1 MMLEAI
7 LVLLALVVVGYMII
21 KGYNPAITLIIGA
34 VGLLL
39 ASILLGNSL
48 YEVGEGTG
56 LAFFDIFLKFKDV
69 IISQISGAGLVIMVL
84 FGYSGYM
91 NFIGANQKAVNILV
105 KPMTKIKSKALF
117 IPVVFLIG
125 NLMSLVVPSASS
137 LAIILMAILYP
148 ILQGIGVSSMSAAA
162 VIAMTATIMPTP
174 LGADNVIA
182 AQTLNYSVIDY
193 VLYHAR
199 VSIPTLLILAVVHY
213 FWQRYCDKKEGDLAF
228 VEIKEPLEDSS
239 KLNVFVPGY
248 YAILPLLPLL
258 LIVVVGIIGIFK
270 ENIKMDIFVLT
281 MISYFVA
288 LIIETIR
295 KQSFKI
301 AQESAVEMF
310 KGMGQGFSQVVML
323 VVGGSLFTT
332 AIQNLGVIDSLMEA
346 VKGTASAGVVTMLI
360 FSGATALFGILSGGG
375 LAMFYAVIELIPDIA
390 AQANIDGILI
400 ALPMQMIANLA
411 RTISPVAAVV
421 MIVSSSMGVSPVR
434 LLKRTSVPTIVGIIL
449 VIILSLILL
458 PY

>member
-1 MMLEAI
+1 MIEAI
-7 LVLLALVVVGYMII
+7 LVLVVLGIVGYFII
-21 KGYNPAITLIIGA
+21 KSYNPALILIIGA
-34 VGLLL
+34 IV
-39 ASILLGNSL
+39 LLGASVALGNPL
-48 YEVGEGTG
+48 YPEGEGTG
-56 LAFFDIFLKFKDV
+56 LAFFDIFLKLKDT
-69 IISQISGAGLVIMVL
+69 IISQVSSAGLVIMIL

-91 NFIGANQKAVNILV
+91 NLIGANQKAVNILV

-117 IPVVFLIG
+117 IPIVFLLG

-148 ILQGIGVSSMSAAA
+148 LLQGIGISSMTAAG

-182 AQTLNYSVIDY
+182 EQTLDYNILTY
-193 VLYHAR
+193 VLYHAK

-213 FWQRYCDKKEGDLAF
+213 FWQTYCDKKEGSEAF
-228 VEIKEPLEDSS
+228 VEMKEVESAADE
-239 KLNVFVPGY
+239 KVVPTF
-248 YAILPLLPLL
+248 YAILPLLPLV
-258 LIVVVGIIGIFK
+258 LIIIVGIIGIFR
-270 ENIKMDIFVLT
+270 ENVTMDIFVLT
-281 MISYFVA
+281 MISFFVA
-288 LIIETIR
+288 LIIEGFR
-295 KQSFKI
+295 KKSFKI
-301 AQESAVEMF
+301 AQESAVELF

-332 AIQNLGVIDSLMEA
+332 AIQSLGVIDSLMSA
-346 VKGTASAGVVTMLI
+346 VENSQSAGVLTTLI

-375 LAMFYAVIELIPDIA
+375 LAMFYAVIELIPNIA
-390 AQANIDGILI
+390 QKAGIDGILI

-421 MIVSSSMGVSPVR
+421 MIVSSSIGVSPVR
-434 LLKRTSVPTIVGIIL
+434 LLKRTSVPTIIGIIL
-449 VIILSLILL
+449 VVVLSLLLL

>member
-1 MMLEAI
+1 MIEAI
-7 LVLLALVVVGYMII
+7 LVLVVLGIVGYFII
-21 KGYNPAITLIIGA
+21 KSYNPALILIIGA
-34 VGLLL
+34 IV
-39 ASILLGNSL
+39 LLGASVALGNPL
-48 YEVGEGTG
+48 YPEGEGNG
-56 LAFFDIFLKFKDV
+56 LAFFDIFLKLKDTT
-69 IISQISGAGLVIMVL
+69 ISQVSSAGLVIMIL

-91 NFIGANQKAVNILV
+91 NLIGANQKAVNILV

-117 IPVVFLIG
+117 IPIVFLLG

-148 ILQGIGVSSMSAAA
+148 LLQGIGISSMTAAG

-182 AQTLNYSVIDY
+182 AQTLDYNILTY
-193 VLYHAR
+193 VLYHAK

-213 FWQRYCDKKEGDLAF
+213 FWQTYCDKKEGSEAF
-228 VEIKEPLEDSS
+228 VEMKEVESAADE
-239 KLNVFVPGY
+239 KVVPTF
-248 YAILPLLPLL
+248 YAILPLLPLV
-258 LIVVVGIIGIFK
+258 LIIIVGIIGIFR
-270 ENIKMDIFVLT
+270 ENVTMDIFVLT
-281 MISYFVA
+281 MISFFVA
-288 LIIETIR
+288 LIIEGFR
-295 KQSFKI
+295 KKSFKI
-301 AQESAVEMF
+301 AQESAVELF

-332 AIQNLGVIDSLMEA
+332 AIQSLGVIDSLMSA
-346 VKGTASAGVVTMLI
+346 VENSQSAGVLTTLI

-375 LAMFYAVIELIPDIA
+375 LAMFYAVIELIPNIA
-390 AQANIDGILI
+390 QKAGIDGILI

-421 MIVSSSMGVSPVR
+421 MIVSSSIGVSPVR
-434 LLKRTSVPTIVGIIL
+434 LLKRTSVPTIIGIIL
-449 VIILSLILL
+449 VVVLSLLLL

>member
-1 MMLEAI
+1 MIEAI
-7 LVLLALVVVGYMII
+7 LVLVVLGIVGYFII
-21 KGYNPAITLIIGA
+21 KSYNPALILIIGA
-34 VGLLL
+34 IV
-39 ASILLGNSL
+39 LLGASVALGNPL
-48 YEVGEGTG
+48 YPEGEGTG
-56 LAFFDIFLKFKDV
+56 LSFFDIFLKLKDT
-69 IISQISGAGLVIMVL
+69 IISQVSSAGLVIMIL

-91 NFIGANQKAVNILV
+91 NLIGANQKAVNILV

-117 IPVVFLIG
+117 IPIVFLLG

-148 ILQGIGVSSMSAAA
+148 LLQGIGISSMTAAG

-182 AQTLNYSVIDY
+182 AQTLDYNILTY
-193 VLYHAR
+193 VLYHAK

-213 FWQRYCDKKEGDLAF
+213 FWQTYCDKKEGSEAF
-228 VEIKEPLEDSS
+228 VEMKEVESAADE
-239 KLNVFVPGY
+239 KVVPTF
-248 YAILPLLPLL
+248 YAILPLLPLV
-258 LIVVVGIIGIFK
+258 LIIIVGIIGIFR
-270 ENIKMDIFVLT
+270 ENVTMDIFVLT
-281 MISYFVA
+281 MISFFVA
-288 LIIETIR
+288 LIIEGFR
-295 KQSFKI
+295 KKSFKI
-301 AQESAVEMF
+301 AQESAVELF

-332 AIQNLGVIDSLMEA
+332 AIQSLGVIDSLMSA
-346 VKGTASAGVVTMLI
+346 VENSQSAGVLTTLI

-375 LAMFYAVIELIPDIA
+375 LAMFYAVIELIPNIA
-390 AQANIDGILI
+390 QKAGIDGILI

-421 MIVSSSMGVSPVR
+421 MIVSSSIGVSPVR
-434 LLKRTSVPTIVGIIL
+434 LLKRTSVPTIIGIIL
-449 VIILSLILL
+449 VVVLSLLLL

>member
-1 MMLEAI
+1 MIEAI
-7 LVLLALVVVGYMII
+7 LVLVVLGVVGYFII
-21 KGYNPAITLIIGA
+21 KSYNPALILIIGA
-34 VGLLL
+34 IV
-39 ASILLGNSL
+39 LLGASVALGNPL
-48 YEVGEGTG
+48 YPEGEGTG
-56 LAFFDIFLKFKDV
+56 LAFFDIFLKLKDT
-69 IISQISGAGLVIMVL
+69 IISQVSSAGLVIMIL

-91 NFIGANQKAVNILV
+91 NLIGANQKAVNILV

-117 IPVVFLIG
+117 IPIVFLLG

-148 ILQGIGVSSMSAAA
+148 LLQGIGISSMTAAG

-182 AQTLNYSVIDY
+182 AQTLDYNILTY
-193 VLYHAR
+193 VLYHAK

-213 FWQRYCDKKEGDLAF
+213 FWQTYCDKKEGSEAF
-228 VEIKEPLEDSS
+228 VEMKEVESAADE
-239 KLNVFVPGY
+239 KVVPTF
-248 YAILPLLPLL
+248 YAILPLLPLV
-258 LIVVVGIIGIFK
+258 LIIIVGIIGIFR
-270 ENIKMDIFVLT
+270 ENVTMDIFVLT
-281 MISYFVA
+281 MISFFVA
-288 LIIETIR
+288 LIIEGFR
-295 KQSFKI
+295 KKSFKI
-301 AQESAVEMF
+301 AQESAVELF

-332 AIQNLGVIDSLMEA
+332 AIQSLGVIDSLMSA
-346 VKGTASAGVVTMLI
+346 VENSQSAGVLTTLI

-375 LAMFYAVIELIPDIA
+375 LAMFYAVIELIPNIA
-390 AQANIDGILI
+390 QKAGIDGILI

-421 MIVSSSMGVSPVR
+421 MIVSSSIGVSPVR
-434 LLKRTSVPTIVGIIL
+434 LLKRTSVPTIIGIIL
-449 VIILSLILL
+449 VVVLSLLLL